1 MRAAQIIAPN
11 MLGILMIQNRRKWLL
26 FLMLFVV
33 AALTLLPRALEP
45 DAHWS
50 GDEARWLT
58 SSFRFLNG
66 LYKRDA
72 ALTNQSYHP
81 GVITMWIGSAS
92 LWSKYAP
99 VMFMVD
105 ANTNSLSPSSGITE
119 DQLAIPTT
127 ENLARTRLGMAIFN
141 TLIICAIFVALQRFF
156 GYAIAVISILLIC
169 YDPTGLAESR
179 KVHVDAPLTGLM
191 LLSVMFT
198 LSYFESSNRRLF
210 IILSGITFGAA
221 CLAKVTGL
229 ILLAYF
235 PLIVIFYRFASTHDA
250 NLYRLRQLPY
260 ILSSF
265 LVWMSSAL
273 LAVLAIW
280 PAMWQLSTSLFGIK
294 FPFAIL
300 SLPIAV
306 TLLLL
311 NFRYLSQG
319 EEPSDAPRH
328 IKGIGVQLAV
338 LVVMGV
344 VFLMS
349 DEAQNIAYQVRNALT
364 KSHEFPQA
372 YLGEVVRDPG
382 IFYYLV
388 MITIYSTPLTLI
400 SSLVGVVWASLKMK
414 TSLHS
419 KNLRALLALF
429 IFVGV
434 YTFYLSMA
442 AKKLSRYI
450 LPVYPVLAVI
460 AAITLIV
467 LLLPSIRKIV
477 QQLASKWNITHR
489 LSSALATA
497 IILIGIGWQ
506 IISVLPLHPNYAA
519 YISPLWGW
527 SDITA
532 MTTIGRGVGIK
543 EAAQYLNEFDD
554 ADIITVRASYL
565 CQRWLPY
572 YFAGEVVDI
581 ASTPSSRAKYDVLYV
596 QDIQTGL
603 VDPNLYENREPVKSI
618 RVNGVDYVMIY
629 EL

>member
-1 MRAAQIIAPN
+1 
-11 MLGILMIQNRRKWLL
+11 
-26 FLMLFVV
+26 MLFVV
-33 AALTLLPRALEP
+33 AALAFLPRALEP

-50 GDEARWLT
+50 GDETRWLT
-58 SSFRFLNG
+58 RSFRFLNG

-99 VMFMVD
+99 VMFMVG
-105 ANTNSLSPSSGITE
+105 ANTDSHTPSGGITE
-119 DQLAIPTT
+119 DQLAIPTP

-156 GYAIAVISILLIC
+156 GYAIAVISILMIC
-169 YDPTGLAESR
+169 YGPTGLAESR

-191 LLSVMFT
+191 LLSVMFM

-280 PAMWQLSTSLFGIK
+280 PAMWQLSTQLFGIK
-294 FPFAIL
+294 IPFAIL

-306 TLLLL
+306 VLLLL
-311 NFRYLSQG
+311 NFRYLSQQVD
-319 EEPSDAPRH
+319 EPSDAPVH
-328 IKGIGVQLAV
+328 IKGIAVQLTV
-338 LVVMGV
+338 LVVMGI
-344 VFLMS
+344 VFLLS
-349 DEAQNIAYQVRNALT
+349 DQARYIIYQVKTALT
-364 KSHEFPQA
+364 KSHEFPQV

-400 SSLVGVVWASLKMK
+400 SSLAGIVWASLKMK
-414 TSLHS
+414 LSLHS
-419 KNLRALLALF
+419 KNLRALFALA
-429 IFVGV
+429 IFVGI
-434 YTFYLSMA
+434 YTFYMSIA

-460 AAITLIV
+460 TAITLIV
-467 LLLPSIRKIV
+467 FVLPWICKIV
-477 QQLASKWNITHR
+477 QQLVSKWDNTHK
-489 LSSALATA
+489 LNSIPAL
-497 IILIGIGWQ
+497 IVIFVGIGWQ

-527 SDITA
+527 SNFTA

-543 EAAQYLNEFDD
+543 EAAQYLNELDD
-554 ADIITVRASYL
+554 ADIVTVRASYL
-565 CQRWLPY
+565 CQRSLPH
-572 YFAGEVVDI
+572 YFAGEVVDL
-581 ASTPSSRAKYDVLYV
+581 ASTPSSRAKYDVIYV
-596 QDIQTGL
+596 HDIQLGL
-603 VDPNLYENREPVKSI
+603 VDPNLYETREPVKSI
-618 RVNGVDYVMIY
+618 QVNGVDYVMIY

>member
-1 MRAAQIIAPN
+1 MHAAQITAPN
-11 MLGILMIQNRRKWLL
+11 ILGVLMIQNKRKWLL
-26 FLMLFVV
+26 FLMLFAVT
-33 AALTLLPRALEP
+33 ALAFLPRALEP

-50 GDEARWLT
+50 GDETRWLT
-58 SSFRFLNG
+58 RSFRFLNG
-66 LYKRDA
+66 LYKRDP

-81 GVITMWIGSAS
+81 GVITMWIGSTS
-92 LWSKYAP
+92 LWSEYAP

-105 ANTNSLSPSSGITE
+105 ANSDSSTPSGGITE
-119 DQLAIPTT
+119 DQLAIPTP
-127 ENLARTRLGMAIFN
+127 ENLARTRIGMAIFN
-141 TLIICAIFVALQRFF
+141 TLIICAIFVALQRLF
-156 GYAIAVISILLIC
+156 GFAIAAISILLIC
-169 YDPTGLAESR
+169 YDPTILAESR
-179 KVHVDAPLTGLM
+179 KLHVDAPLTGLM
-191 LLSVMFT
+191 LLSVIFM

-221 CLAKVTGL
+221 FLAKVTGL

-235 PLIVIFYRFASTHDA
+235 PLIAIFYRFASTHDE

-273 LAVLAIW
+273 LTILAIW
-280 PAMWQLSTSLFGIK
+280 PAMWQLSTQLFGIK

-300 SLPIAV
+300 FLPIA
-306 TLLLL
+306 LAMLRL
-311 NFRYLSQG
+311 NFRYLSQCD
-319 EEPSDAPRH
+319 EPNNTPRH
-328 IKGIGVQLAV
+328 VKGLAVQLTLLAV
-338 LVVMGV
+338 ICIL
-344 VFLMS
+344 FLLS
-349 DEAQNIAYQVRNALT
+349 DQARYIIYQVKTALT
-364 KSHEFPQA
+364 KSHEFPQV

-382 IFYYLV
+382 VFYYLV

-400 SSLVGVVWASLKMK
+400 SSLVGVVWASLKLK
-414 TSLHS
+414 FSLHS
-419 KNLRALLALF
+419 KNLRALFALA
-429 IFVGV
+429 IFVGI
-434 YTFYLSMA
+434 YTSYMSMA

-450 LPVYPVLAVI
+450 LPVYPALAVI
-460 AAITLIV
+460 TAITLIV
-467 LLLPSIRKIV
+467 LVLPWISKTV
-477 QQLASKWNITHR
+477 QQLASKRDKTHR
-489 LSSALATA
+489 LGPALATFV
-497 IILIGIGWQ
+497 ILIGIGWQ
-506 IISVLPLHPNYAA
+506 IISVLPLQPNYAS

-543 EAAQYLNEFDD
+543 EAAQYLNELDD
-554 ADIITVRASYL
+554 ADIMTVRASYI
-565 CQRWLPY
+565 CQYWLPH
-572 YFAGEVVDI
+572 YFAGDVADI

>member
-1 MRAAQIIAPN
+1 
-11 MLGILMIQNRRKWLL
+11 
-26 FLMLFVV
+26 
-33 AALTLLPRALEP
+33 
-45 DAHWS
+45 
-50 GDEARWLT
+50 
-58 SSFRFLNG
+58 
-66 LYKRDA
+66 
-72 ALTNQSYHP
+72 
-81 GVITMWIGSAS
+81 
-92 LWSKYAP
+92 
-99 VMFMVD
+99 MFMVD
-105 ANTNSLSPSSGITE
+105 ANTDSLTPSGGITE
-119 DQLAIPTT
+119 DQLAIPTP

-141 TLIICAIFVALQRFF
+141 TVIICAIFVALQRFF

-169 YDPTGLAESR
+169 YDPTVLAESR
-179 KVHVDAPLTGLM
+179 KVHVDAPLMGLM
-191 LLSVMFT
+191 LLSVMFM

-210 IILSGITFGAA
+210 IILSGIAFGAA

-235 PLIVIFYRFASTHDA
+235 PLIAIFYRFASTHNE

-273 LAVLAIW
+273 LTVLAIW
-280 PAMWQLSTSLFGIK
+280 PAMWQLSTQLFGIK
-294 FPFAIL
+294 IPFAIL

-306 TLLLL
+306 ALLLL
-311 NFRYLSQG
+311 NFRYLSRG
-319 EEPSDAPRH
+319 DELSDVPRH
-328 IKGIGVQLAV
+328 IKGIAVQLTV
-338 LVVMGV
+338 FVVICI
-344 VFLMS
+344 VFLLS
-349 DEAQNIAYQVRNALT
+349 DQARYIIYQVKTALT
-364 KSHEFPQA
+364 KSHGFSQA

-388 MITIYSTPLTLI
+388 MITIYGTPLTLI
-400 SSLVGVVWASLKMK
+400 SSFVGTVWASLKFK
-414 TSLHS
+414 FSLHS
-419 KNLRALLALF
+419 KNLRALLALA
-429 IFVGV
+429 IFAGM
-434 YTFYLSMA
+434 YTSYMSMA

-460 AAITLIV
+460 TAITLIMLV
-467 LLLPSIRKIV
+467 LPWIRKIV
-477 QQLASKWNITHR
+477 QQLASKRDKTHR
-489 LSSALATA
+489 LGPALATFV
-497 IILIGIGWQ
+497 ILIGIGWQ

-543 EAAQYLNEFDD
+543 EAAQYLNDLDD
-554 ADIITVRASYL
+554 ADIITVRASYVCRL
-565 CQRWLPY
+565 WLPH

-596 QDIQTGL
+596 QDIQLGS